1 VSLFSKIFEFRCD
14 DTMCLIRIFAALVLE
29 RFAKPEDRM
38 LKKKTKP
45 STLIASAAI
54 VPWLLMVT
62 ALPSAAQPKEGNG
75 DEVFGVNSV
84 ISLPGGQ
91 QLGSFDISF
100 VDPASGLYLLADR
113 TNKSIDVITTST
125 NQVTTQFKPGFVG
138 ATGNNDTSGPNGVLV
153 ANGNQVWVGDGNSL
167 VWVLDLHTGTVL
179 TKPIS
184 TALPGTTDPT
194 RADEL
199 CHDAVN
205 KIILMANDASSPSP
219 FVTFISSSSFNVL
232 GHIVMNGKNGTPNAT
247 GGIEQCQWS
256 PRTGKFYLN
265 VPNPASN
272 PNDGLVLQIDP
283 VSEKIEQTFSL
294 AGSGCGG
301 NNGMALGPFPQAL
314 LGCTNLG
321 PNSVVINLNSGAI
334 IKRLPGEAG
343 ADEVWYN
350 PGDNQYFM
358 GNGNHLTAVG
368 GSPAPILGVVDATGK
383 REDSS
388 PTSAVGSHSVAADP
402 VKNQVY
408 VPINSNPAQ
417 GGKSGICGAHGG
429 SNANGCIAVFTVT
442 SGTDDKGKC
451 FAQGAPVVAMNGG
464 EPEHLKR
471 DCD

>member
-1 VSLFSKIFEFRCD
+1 
-14 DTMCLIRIFAALVLE
+14 
-29 RFAKPEDRM
+29 
-38 LKKKTKP
+38 
-45 STLIASAAI
+45 
-54 VPWLLMVT
+54 
-62 ALPSAAQPKEGNG
+62 
-75 DEVFGVNSV
+75 
-84 ISLPGGQ
+84 
-91 QLGSFDISF
+91 
-100 VDPASGLYLLADR
+100 
-113 TNKSIDVITTST
+113 
-125 NQVTTQFKPGFVG
+125 
-138 ATGNNDTSGPNGVLV
+138 
-153 ANGNQVWVGDGNSL
+153 
-167 VWVLDLHTGTVL
+167 
-179 TKPIS
+179 
-184 TALPGTTDPT
+184 
-194 RADEL
+194 
-199 CHDAVN
+199 
-205 KIILMANDASSPSP
+205 
-219 FVTFISSSSFNVL
+219 VTFISSSNFSVL

-265 VPNPASN
+265 VPNPESN

-321 PNSVVINLNSGAI
+321 PNSVVINLNTGAI

-358 GNGNHLTAVG
+358 GNGNHLTAVK

-383 REDSS
+383 REDFS

-402 VKNQVY
+402 VQNQVY

-417 GGKSGICGAHGG
+417 GGASGICGAHGG
-429 SNANGCIAVFTVT
+429 NNANGCIAVFTVV

-451 FAQGAPVVAMNGG
+451 FAQGAPVVAINNG